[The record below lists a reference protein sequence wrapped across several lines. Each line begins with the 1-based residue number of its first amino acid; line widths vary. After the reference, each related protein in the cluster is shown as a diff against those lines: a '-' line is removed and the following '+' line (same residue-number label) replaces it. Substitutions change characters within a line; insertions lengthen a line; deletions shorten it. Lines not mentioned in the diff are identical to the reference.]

1 MPTLS
6 YLTFQLMNTYP
17 ALTFQPLFEIS
28 FYPHMRISSSICRDY
43 SSLIYFI
50 NCNNLL
56 YLFCLYLCWSFSI
69 SQSCLLPYIFISIAW
84 HGNYCLKHDWY
95 KFSIHRKTVKYG
107 VEEETKEC
115 YILAQRNVS
124 FLSFLFDDIPNIF

>member
-1 MPTLS
+1 MGGV
-6 YLTFQLMNTYP
+6 P
-17 ALTFQPLFEIS
+17 AVMENPLFLHPSLLLGMGRGENC
-28 FYPHMRISSSICRDY
+28 PRISPSMH
-43 SSLIYFI
+43 
-50 NCNNLL
+50 
-56 YLFCLYLCWSFSI
+56 
-69 SQSCLLPYIFISIAW
+69 LPYIFISIAW

>member
-1 MPTLS
+1 MS
-6 YLTFQLMNTYP
+6 
-17 ALTFQPLFEIS
+17 
-28 FYPHMRISSSICRDY
+28 C
-43 SSLIYFI
+43 
-50 NCNNLL
+50 
-56 YLFCLYLCWSFSI
+56 CLYLVPRIWASLNELSAVYLKERDIHIKVEEPAEERELGARERALEQGGGTTVLLLWFFVLS
-69 SQSCLLPYIFISIAW
+69 LLPYIFISIAW